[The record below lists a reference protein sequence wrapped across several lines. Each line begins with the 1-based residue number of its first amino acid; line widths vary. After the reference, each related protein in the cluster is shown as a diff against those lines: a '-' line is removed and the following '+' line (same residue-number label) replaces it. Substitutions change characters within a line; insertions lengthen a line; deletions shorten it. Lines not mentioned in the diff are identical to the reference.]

1 MGASRARSAEMK
13 GQNKMKKQSAKTPTT
28 TIRASIDFDNVY
40 DVLGLEN
47 GILALIQGK
56 ELDNAQRKELQR
68 IIDLVESLT
77 GNSYLSYW
85 LEKHN

>member
-1 MGASRARSAEMK
+1 
-13 GQNKMKKQSAKTPTT
+13 MKKQSAKMATS

-47 GILALIQGK
+47 GLLALIQGK
-56 ELDNAQRKELQR
+56 ELDSAQRKELQR

-77 GNSYLSYW
+77 NNCYLSYW

>member
-1 MGASRARSAEMK
+1 
-13 GQNKMKKQSAKTPTT
+13 MKKQSAKTTA
-28 TIRASIDFDNVY
+28 IRASIDFENVY

-56 ELDNAQRKELQR
+56 ELDNTQRKELQR
-68 IIDLVESLT
+68 VVDLVESLT
-77 GNSYLSYW
+77 GNCYLSYW

>member
-1 MGASRARSAEMK
+1 
-13 GQNKMKKQSAKTPTT
+13 MKKQSAKTPTSA
-28 TIRASIDFDNVY
+28 IRASIDFDNVY